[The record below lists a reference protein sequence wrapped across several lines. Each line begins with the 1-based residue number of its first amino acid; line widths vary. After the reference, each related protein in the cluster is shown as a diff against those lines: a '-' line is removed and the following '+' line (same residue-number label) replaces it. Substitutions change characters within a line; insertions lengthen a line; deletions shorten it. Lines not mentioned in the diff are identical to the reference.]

1 MFDSCFQQLSL
12 HTDFILNTAIWSGQ
26 TRSILFFPAGSLPPR
41 LLICV
46 TPHKF
51 SSKWDHMPFL
61 SPFLLLILAL
71 DIFFP
76 SHLNLHLNIFFF
88 FFKSLLS
95 VFSEWFPSSSPL
107 LRLPAASC
115 FRAQICNTWSDDTL
129 DQMCVCICVR
139 NKRKK
144 LCGNCFVWHLSKL
157 CSRCCVSSLVGAV
170 DFPYSISKY
179 GQMDTR

>member
-88 FFKSLLS
+88 FLNLS
-95 VFSEWFPSSSPL
+95 SQFSQSGFPPLHHCSDSPQ
-107 LRLPAASC
+107 PAA
-115 FRAQICNTWSDDTL
+115 FVHRYATHGQMTL
-129 DQMCVCICVR
+129 LTKCVCASV
-139 NKRKK
+139 
-144 LCGNCFVWHLSKL
+144 
-157 CSRCCVSSLVGAV
+157 
-170 DFPYSISKY
+170 
-179 GQMDTR
+179 